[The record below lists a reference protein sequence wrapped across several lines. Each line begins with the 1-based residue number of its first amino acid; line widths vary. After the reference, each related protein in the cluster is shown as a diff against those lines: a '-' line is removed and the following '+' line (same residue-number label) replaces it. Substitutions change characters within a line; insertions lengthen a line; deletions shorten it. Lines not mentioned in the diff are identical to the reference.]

1 MNVLTGQIETI
12 TIKGSLSL
20 VRVLVDQIPLTAIV
34 IDTPETAA
42 YLVPDNVIKVIFKE
56 TEVIV
61 GKGIDHQISLQNR
74 LSGHIHAI
82 EAGELLSRLLIDT
95 PAGQVVS
102 VITANAVEQLA
113 LKVGSEV
120 TAMIKTNEIMLSQ

>member
-20 VRVLVDQIPLTAIV
+20 VRVIIAKIPLTAIV

-42 YLVPDNVIKVIFKE
+42 YLEPGNDVKVIFKE
-56 TEVIV
+56 TEVII
-61 GKGIDHQISLQNR
+61 GKGMDHQISLQNR
-74 LSGHIHAI
+74 LIGHVQSI
-82 EAGELLSRLLIDT
+82 ESGELLSRLVIDT
-95 PAGQVVS
+95 QAGQVVS
-102 VITANAVEQLA
+102 VITANAVDQLA

>member
-20 VRVLVDQIPLTAIV
+20 VRVIIAKIPLTAIV

-42 YLVPDNVIKVIFKE
+42 YLEPGNDVKVIFKE
-56 TEVIV
+56 TEVII
-61 GKGIDHQISLQNR
+61 GKGMDHQISLQNR
-74 LSGHIHAI
+74 LIGHVQSI
-82 EAGELLSRLLIDT
+82 ESGELLSRLVIDT
-95 PAGQVVS
+95 HAGQVVS
-102 VITANAVEQLA
+102 VITANAVDQLA

>member
-12 TIKGSLSL
+12 TIQGSLSL

-61 GKGIDHQISLQNR
+61 GKGGDHQISLQNR
-74 LSGHIHAI
+74 LSGRIHAI
-82 EAGELLSRLLIDT
+82 ETGQLLSRLVIDT
-95 PAGQVVS
+95 HAGQVVS